1 MSDNGKGGSGVDGGD
16 DDCSCGDGKCDGSS
30 SGNGVEKRRFSLAA
44 LPISLY
50 RDIPKPNVNLH
61 GRVDTAGLP
70 RAD

>member
-1 MSDNGKGGSGVDGGD
+1 MTPRNTEHTKYNLPGTQVSDDALAQKYLLY
-16 DDCSCGDGKCDGSS
+16 
-30 SGNGVEKRRFSLAA
+30 VEKRPFSLAA

-50 RDIPKPNVNLH
+50 RDIPKPNIDLH